1 MGGTVCRLLFI
12 ILLFSSCGT
21 ALQKGNQT
29 APSTDRINI
38 NTGEGENKI
47 VFLTY
52 EVTLADSIAD
62 VYALRLLQSTAVNGN
77 LKNILSS
84 EKSPFDPTYLYVQ
97 FDETEGL
104 KQYLKVH
111 DPLKMQLEYP
121 GENSS
126 LEKRTF
132 INKKGEITI
141 RFPYFGR
148 LKTISIFK
156 VQPITLQLKRVYHAS
171 L

>member
-1 MGGTVCRLLFI
+1 MGGIVCTLLLS
-12 ILLFSSCGT
+12 ILLFSGCRT
-21 ALQKGNQT
+21 AQQKGIRM
-29 APSTDRINI
+29 SVVTDRLQLNV
-38 NTGEGENKI
+38 GESENKI
-47 VFLTY
+47 IFLTY
-52 EVTLADSIAD
+52 EVSLADSITD
-62 VYALRLLQSTAVNGN
+62 VYAFRFLKSTAVDGN
-77 LKNILSS
+77 LKNILSK
-84 EKSPFDPTYLYVQ
+84 EKQPFDPTYLYVQ
-97 FDETEGL
+97 FDENEVL

-141 RFPYFGR
+141 RFLLTGK

-156 VQPITLQLKRVYHAS
+156 VQPITLQLKKVYHAS